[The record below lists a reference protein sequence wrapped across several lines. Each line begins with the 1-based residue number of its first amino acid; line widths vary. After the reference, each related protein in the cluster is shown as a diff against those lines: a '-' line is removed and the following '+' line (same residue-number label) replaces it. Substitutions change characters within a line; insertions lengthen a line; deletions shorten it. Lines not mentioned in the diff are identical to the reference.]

1 MFAVYE
7 GAYLAGIAAAMQSKT
22 KHVGFVGG
30 VESDTITRFETGFKE
45 GVASVDSSIKV
56 DVQYVGSYSDSAKGK
71 TIAATMYAG
80 GADVIYQAAGA
91 SGTGVFSQANEINEK
106 LPADSDKKVWVIGVD
121 RDQTEEGNYT
131 SSDKVKSNFVLT
143 STIKEV
149 GQVVNDI
156 ANRQLKGDKFEGNTT
171 KTYGLKDGGV
181 DLVTKNLPD
190 NIKSAVETAKEKV
203 IKGEVKVD
211 DGVNK

>member
-1 MFAVYE
+1 
-7 GAYLAGIAAAMQSKT
+7 MQSKT

-80 GADVIYQAAGA
+80 GADVIYQAAGG
-91 SGTGVFSQANEINEK
+91 SGTGVFSQAKEINEK

-149 GQVVNDI
+149 GQVVNNI

>member
-1 MFAVYE
+1 M
-7 GAYLAGIAAAMQSKT
+7 
-22 KHVGFVGG
+22 
-30 VESDTITRFETGFKE
+30 
-45 GVASVDSSIKV
+45 
-56 DVQYVGSYSDSAKGK
+56 
-71 TIAATMYAG
+71 
-80 GADVIYQAAGA
+80 
-91 SGTGVFSQANEINEK
+91 
-106 LPADSDKKVWVIGVD
+106 
-121 RDQTEEGNYT
+121 
-131 SSDKVKSNFVLT
+131 KSNFVLT

-181 DLVTKNLPD
+181 DLVIKNLPD